1 MKKRPAE
8 GRSYMNSCIAI
19 IAIQSRGCCC
29 PSVVVVVVVVV
40 VVALVVRAGMNS
52 ICHPYRRDSMWQP

>member
-1 MKKRPAE
+1 
-8 GRSYMNSCIAI
+8 MNSCIAI
-19 IAIQSRGCCC
+19 IAIQSRGCCG

-40 VVALVVRAGMNS
+40 VVALVVRASMNS